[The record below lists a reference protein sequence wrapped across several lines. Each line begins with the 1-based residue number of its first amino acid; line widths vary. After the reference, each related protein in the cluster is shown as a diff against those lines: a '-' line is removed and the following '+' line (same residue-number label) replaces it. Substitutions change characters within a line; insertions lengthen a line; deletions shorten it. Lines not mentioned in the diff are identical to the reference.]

1 MNLHLIICLILKGLQ
16 EATGE
21 LVSKLTNNMDQT
33 VQNDRVKDAE
43 PSQMTDLTPADAVGF
58 TSDVFEFEYTFKVT
72 KDLYVQSLML

>member
-1 MNLHLIICLILKGLQ
+1 
-16 EATGE
+16 
-21 LVSKLTNNMDQT
+21 MDQT

-72 KDLYVQSLML
+72 KDLYVQSF